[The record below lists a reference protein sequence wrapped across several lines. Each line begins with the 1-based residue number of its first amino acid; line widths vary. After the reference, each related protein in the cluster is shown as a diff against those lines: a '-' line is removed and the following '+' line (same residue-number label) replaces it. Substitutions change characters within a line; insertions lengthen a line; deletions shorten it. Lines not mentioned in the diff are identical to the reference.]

1 MLNQTARGMVA
12 LGTAGIIHRDLA
24 ARNVLV
30 DEKLRVKIA
39 DFGLSRETSDG
50 DDRNYYRM
58 KTNRPLPLRWTAPEV
73 VTKLSYSVRSD
84 VYAFGVFVF
93 EVYSFG
99 AFPFAQIKND
109 QSFLALLGG
118 TGGGEVAPS
127 LAGNLPSSSVS
138 NAPAVVHAL
147 LEECL
152 LRESKDRPS
161 FEEIVNRTK
170 PIGTTTA
177 PASGSDL
184 ALDYLEVVGSPPNI
198 AAIDT
203 CIEEGSDATSLQ
215 AASLGVG
222 LTVRLNSDPDP
233 GYLEVGSTNE
243 TNERAVEP
251 TKKTG
256 PKRKPSVYLG
266 FDEESEGA
274 TEMSEL

>member
-1 MLNQTARGMVA
+1 MVA

-73 VTKLSYSVRSD
+73 VTKLLYSVRSD

-109 QSFLALLGG
+109 QAFSGLLGG
-118 TGGGEVAPS
+118 TGTAGGAKAGPS
-127 LAGNLPSSSVS
+127 LAGDLPSSKIDD
-138 NAPAVVHAL
+138 APAVVRML

-152 LRESKDRPS
+152 LRDSKARPS

-170 PIGTTTA
+170 PVIKAAVRAG
-177 PASGSDL
+177 PALGGVATGGIVAGSG
-184 ALDYLEVVGSPPNI
+184 
-198 AAIDT
+198 
-203 CIEEGSDATSLQ
+203 ATSTQ
-215 AASLGVG
+215 TGGSIETIGHA
-222 LTVRLNSDPDP
+222 VRVEFDVPARLDSDPDP

-243 TNERAVEP
+243 TNESAVEP

-266 FDEESEGA
+266 FDEEGEGA
-274 TEMSEL
+274 TETSEL